1 MSVRPGAGGQEF
13 MPSALHKISVLA
25 ATRKKYGLKFTIT
38 VDGGIN
44 PQTARQCWAA
54 GADMVVAGTYLARS
68 ADFPLAVQSLMKAE

>member
-1 MSVRPGAGGQEF
+1 GQEF
-13 MPSALHKISVLA
+13 IPAVLHKISVLA

-44 PQTARQCWAA
+44 AQTAQQCWAA

-68 ADFPLAVQSLMKAE
+68 SDFPLAVQSLLKKE